1 MVERV
6 VSLNGG
12 FTPPSLMMA
21 IFVCISSALACLK
34 LRKPHWLNQ

>member
-12 FTPPSLMMA
+12 FTPPSLMMS
-21 IFVCISSALACLK
+21 IFVCLSSVLASLK
-34 LRKPHWLNQ
+34 LRKLHWLNQ